1 MPLNAMSR
9 WRLSGTLAGILV
21 VGLVGVCKAEPTA
34 DASIASFGTELAAA
48 LNKVD
53 MDALEKMIDLQAL
66 ATRVARKMAI
76 SERET
81 SGFVAGFSK
90 KGSIN
95 SLLANTLESL
105 RRAHGKVELMRVV
118 QRGEERRPL
127 LRYDLGDN
135 GFDYHEYILESTA
148 SGYRI
153 VDWYQLSTGELTSAT
168 IAVASKLLMDP
179 NPGFLKSLLGVSA
192 VNDDLVVRF
201 KSIGQLEREHKFV
214 DAIGVIEK
222 MPPELANSRVLMVK
236 AASLASASGDDS
248 RYRRALSNLAERHG
262 DDPTLAFM
270 LLDHYFYEGNVD
282 KALQSIA
289 AMEAR
294 LGRDGVTELLKAN
307 IHYSKHHYDEMVSH
321 AQQAILLEPNRPNA
335 YFVLALG
342 YISKEQY
349 PMAIETYS
357 TLGSKLGY
365 RFTRAGFESDPKMKK
380 FVQSAAFKS
389 WPAVK

>member
-1 MPLNAMSR
+1 MSR
-9 WRLSGTLAGILV
+9 WRLSVTVISAFLV
-21 VGLVGVCKAEPTA
+21 CFAGVCKAEQTS
-34 DASIASFGTELAAA
+34 DASIVSFGTELAAA
-48 LNKVD
+48 LNKSD
-53 MDALEKMIDLQAL
+53 LPGLEKLIDLQAL
-66 ATRVARKMAI
+66 ASRIARKMAI

-81 SGFVAGFSK
+81 SGFVAGFTR
-90 KGSIN
+90 KGSVN
-95 SLLANTLESL
+95 ALFANTLESL
-105 RRAHGKVELMRVV
+105 HRAHGKVELMRVV
-118 QRGEERRPL
+118 QRGDERRPL
-127 LRYDLGDN
+127 LRFDLGDN
-135 GFDYHEYILESTA
+135 GFDYVEYILESTA
-148 SGYRI
+148 SGYRV
-153 VDWYQLSTGELTSAT
+153 VDWYQLSTGELTSVT
-168 IAVASKLLMDP
+168 IAVASKLLFDP
-179 NPGFLKSLLGVSA
+179 NPGLLKSLLGVTA
-192 VNDDLVVRF
+192 VNDDLVARF

-214 DAIGVIEK
+214 EAIGVIEK

-236 AASLASASGDDS
+236 AVTLASESGDDS
-248 RYRRALSNLAERHG
+248 RYRRALSRLAERHG
-262 DDPTLAFM
+262 NDPTLALM
-270 LLDHYFYEGNVD
+270 LLDHYFYEGNME

-307 IHYSKHHYDEMVSH
+307 IHLSKHQYDETISH